1 MKNIFIKVDFLR
13 KSKATNDSHYHIST
27 SNYKAYRYLQYY
39 LSQFL
44 EKINSDNE
52 EDINIIQ
59 DNSDNF
65 SESLIDFPEI
75 SENLDNLEQNSS
87 IFIKRTNK
95 MMRVSLNDIVRL
107 EAARNYCD
115 IILKGNKR
123 IDVCVPMNEVYE
135 DLNHNCFFR
144 INRSCVINIMYVK
157 DISGN
162 MVNLE
167 DGTSFLIS
175 EKYRNNFFSF
185 LTVVGTRKRVKNKY
199 LSSKIIQKND
209 SLKNEK

>member
-95 MMRVSLNDIVRL
+95 MMRVSNDACFIKR
-107 EAARNYCD
+107 YCS
-115 IILKGNKR
+115 
-123 IDVCVPMNEVYE
+123 
-135 DLNHNCFFR
+135 FR
-144 INRSCVINIMYVK
+144 GSPK
-157 DISGN
+157 
-162 MVNLE
+162 L
-167 DGTSFLIS
+167 L
-175 EKYRNNFFSF
+175 
-185 LTVVGTRKRVKNKY
+185 
-199 LSSKIIQKND
+199 
-209 SLKNEK
+209 